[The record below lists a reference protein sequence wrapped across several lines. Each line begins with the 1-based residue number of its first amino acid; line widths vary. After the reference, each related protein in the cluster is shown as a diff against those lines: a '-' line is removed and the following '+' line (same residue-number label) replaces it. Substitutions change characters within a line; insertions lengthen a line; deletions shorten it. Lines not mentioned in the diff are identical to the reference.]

1 MKIWTIQL
9 DIYFFSSAFF
19 SSAFFS
25 LHLQISSSFK
35 PAKAWLICWPQPNYK
50 VSIWSYS
57 QPGVISYQ
65 PKYISCNQDKLH
77 AYTFWIILEIRE
89 RWRKKKTR
97 RTPSHSS
104 SPFDL
109 TASTACWAMGEHEFQ
124 MLTRSY
130 DKHIRTVLHGWNHP
144 FMQIHCPWLAQL
156 LLPSYSRMSC
166 CLISRKLLQG
176 IVSIRRYCAVM
187 LWQMG

>member
-89 RWRKKKTR
+89 RDEERRKQDAPPPIRPPLLTSQLPLLVEQWESMSFKCWRV
-97 RTPSHSS
+97 
-104 SPFDL
+104 L
-109 TASTACWAMGEHEFQ
+109 TTNILGLCYMDGIIHLCKF
-124 MLTRSY
+124 
-130 DKHIRTVLHGWNHP
+130 TVLDWHNYCYHR
-144 FMQIHCPWLAQL
+144 ILECLA
-156 LLPSYSRMSC
+156 
-166 CLISRKLLQG
+166 
-176 IVSIRRYCAVM
+176 V
-187 LWQMG
+187 